1 MLVPCPHCGPRPV
14 EEFAFR
20 HALPPPDVDAF
31 GAVYLRTNSPSLSRE
46 YWQHVRG
53 CRTWFVLARNPA
65 SGVIAEVQWPAG
77 EM

>member
-20 HALPPPDVDAF
+20 HALPLPDVDAF